1 MKFLKLILGFGILC
15 GVQALCNLV
24 LTALNFSFPAPIMGI
39 IILAILLKLNIIRRE
54 WVKDICELFLK
65 YMPLF
70 FVPLFVGIVAYYG
83 LIEENLVPIL
93 VNVAVTTSL
102 VIIISALFVENVIKF
117 VRLYKIRRSKND

>member
-1 MKFLKLILGFGILC
+1 
-15 GVQALCNLV
+15 
-24 LTALNFSFPAPIMGI
+24 
-39 IILAILLKLNIIRRE
+39 
-54 WVKDICELFLK
+54 
-65 YMPLF
+65 LF

>member
-15 GVQALCNLV
+15 GVQSLCNLV

>member
-102 VIIISALFVENVIKF
+102 VIIVSALFVENVIKF